1 MKTITFILALVFSLT
16 GILYSQ
22 SGWIQQSTGTS
33 NHILSLAF
41 PNSNTGFACGWYG
54 TSLKT
59 TNGGDNW
66 VSAGAPNYDYQ
77 STYFVD
83 VNTGWM
89 VGHGGAIVKTTN
101 SGLNWLTQSSG
112 VYVYLMLVNFIDANT
127 GYVAG
132 YSGTILKTTN
142 GGTNWLS
149 QSSGVSVNL
158 LSVKFVNANTGYI
171 AGDNSTIIKTTNGGT
186 NWISLVYGIYNNL
199 GKLSFPNANTGWVP
213 GTNGL
218 VYKTTNGGN
227 LWTVQGSGNPNYFVS
242 ANFLNT
248 YTGYI
253 SGANGNV
260 LKTTNGGASYETQTT
275 VTNNEL
281 HWIYFINPQ
290 TGWSCGYYGTIIKT
304 TNGGASV
311 QLPAT
316 PILISPENH
325 STDLSTTPT
334 LKWNTSTYATS
345 YLYQISST
353 SIFNNIVDSGTVTST
368 QKTIASGKLS
378 PAYTYFWRV
387 CAKNGSGTSNW
398 STVWDFSTTAGPN
411 APFLL
416 SPANLSTNIPLT
428 PTLTWT
434 VVSGATTYLI
444 QIASNSGFTTIVDSI
459 TSPTSQR
466 IVPSGKLSLSSTY
479 FWRVRAYNS
488 ITVGPWSEVWSFS
501 TAGLPAVP
509 VLVSPPNGALAV
521 QKTPL
526 MDWNDATDAISYTIQ
541 ISTISNF
548 VVITD
553 SATVTSSQY
562 QVPPGKLFDWV
573 TYFWRVKSNNAYG
586 SSNWTAVWMFTVYPD
601 FVNMI
606 SGEIPNSFKLHGN
619 YPNPFNPTTKIR
631 FDVPRLSDV
640 KLIVYDALGR
650 EIERLHQGNIPAG
663 KYEFTWN
670 AEKQSSGIYYARLIS
685 KEYNEIKRMVLLK

>member
-1 MKTITFILALVFSLT
+1 MKAIFFSLLLVFIQFGSSF
-16 GILYSQ
+16 SQ
-22 SGWIQQSTGTS
+22 QGWYPI
-33 NHILSLAF
+33 
-41 PNSNTGFACGWYG
+41 NTGVSSQFHDIQFTSQNTGYIVGW
-54 TSLKT
+54 SSKILKT
-59 TNGGDNW
+59 TNTGDNW
-66 VSAGAPNYDYQ
+66 TQLSQGFTGDYQ
-77 STYFVD
+77 TVFFINDNTGWVIGGAGVIIKTTDGGSSWVSQYSGTSSILYSISFVD
-83 VNTGWM
+83 VNNGFM
-89 VGHGGAIVKTTN
+89 VGGGGYIRKTTNSGGTWIAQSLGTSAALTSIKFVDYNTGFIVGDGGRIYKTTN
-101 SGLNWLTQSSG
+101 SGLSWFALQSG
-112 VYVYLMLVNFIDANT
+112 VSNNIGKAFFLNPNT
-127 GYVAG
+127 GWVPG
-132 YSGTILKTTN
+132 TSGIILKTTN
-142 GGTNWLS
+142 GGTNWS
-149 QSSGVSVNL
+149 INNSPSINWNMACY
-158 LSVKFVNANTGYI
+158 FV
-171 AGDNSTIIKTTNGGT
+171 D
-186 NWISLVYGIYNNL
+186 
-199 GKLSFPNANTGWVP
+199 ANTGWVA
-213 GTNGL
+213 GENG
-218 VYKTTNGGN
+218 VIIKSTDGGITWSSQITGTTNN
-227 LWTVQGSGNPNYFVS
+227 FRSNF
-242 ANFLNT
+242 FLNSN
-248 YTGYI
+248 TGFAVGFN
-253 SGANGNV
+253 STV
-260 LKTTNGGASYETQTT
+260 LKTTNGGIAA
-275 VTNNEL
+275 L
-281 HWIYFINPQ
+281 
-290 TGWSCGYYGTIIKT
+290 
-304 TNGGASV
+304 
-311 QLPAT
+311 AT
-316 PILISPENH
+316 PVLVSPANN
-325 STDLSTTPT
+325 SLNLPLTPT
-334 LKWNTSTYATS
+334 LVWNSVVNATS
-345 YLYQISST
+345 YIYQVSTT

-368 QKTIASGKLS
+368 QKTIASGKLNQ
-378 PAYTYFWRV
+378 AYTYFWRV

-398 STVWDFSTTAGPN
+398 STVWYFSTTAGPN

-428 PTLTWT
+428 PTLTWS

-466 IVPSGKLSLSSTY
+466 IVPAGKLNMSSTY
-479 FWRVRAYNS
+479 YWRVRAYNS
-488 ITVGPWSEVWSFS
+488 ITFGPWSEVWSFS

-526 MDWNDATDAISYTIQ
+526 MDWNDVSTASSYTLQ
-541 ISTISNF
+541 ISTVSNF

-562 QVPPGKLFDWV
+562 QVPSGKLFDWV

-685 KEYNEIKRMVLLK
+685 KDYNEIKRMVLLK